1 MIVRRDIFLK
11 SINDQYPESSH
22 NFYNALP
29 FLSERMKIE
38 KVEKLVA
45 NLQDKKKC
53 FIHKKFKTSSESW
66 ISIKK
71 GA

>member
-1 MIVRRDIFLK
+1 MMIVRRDIFLK

-45 NLQDKKKC
+45 NLQDKKKM
-53 FIHKKFKTSSESW
+53 FYSQEIQNKQ
-66 ISIKK
+66 
-71 GA
+71 